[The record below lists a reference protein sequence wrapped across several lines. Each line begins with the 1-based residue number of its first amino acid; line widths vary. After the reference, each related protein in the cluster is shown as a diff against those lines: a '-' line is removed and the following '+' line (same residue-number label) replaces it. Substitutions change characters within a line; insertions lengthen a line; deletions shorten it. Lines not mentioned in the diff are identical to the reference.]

1 MILKIRNLVNFA
13 LRYCKDVYWI
23 FFCSC
28 CLILLLNILLSSGV
42 FLVTTDCDITPK
54 SKVSFAGLL
63 LSSQVAKLATVLFNE
78 SNQKKKKNNEHL
90 LRMGVRMSRRS
101 KKKTDAGARPKKV
114 VNIKQLLCNYFV
126 GCWYVVG

>member
-1 MILKIRNLVNFA
+1 M
-13 LRYCKDVYWI
+13 
-23 FFCSC
+23 
-28 CLILLLNILLSSGV
+28 NILLSSGV
-42 FLVTTDCDITPK
+42 FLVTTDCDITP
-54 SKVSFAGLL
+54 VSFAGLL
-63 LSSQVAKLATVLFNE
+63 LSSQVAKLATALFNE

-126 GCWYVVG
+126 GCW